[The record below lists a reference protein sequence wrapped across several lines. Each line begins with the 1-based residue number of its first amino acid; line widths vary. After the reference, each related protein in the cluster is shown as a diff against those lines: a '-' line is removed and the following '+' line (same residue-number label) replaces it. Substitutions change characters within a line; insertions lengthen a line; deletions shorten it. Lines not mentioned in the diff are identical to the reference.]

1 MTLSTNMS
9 VVNILVVD
17 DREENIIALE
27 ALLKR
32 DDINILSTTSP
43 NEALRI
49 AWENPISVAL
59 VDVQM
64 PEIDGFELV
73 GMLKANPRTKDILI
87 IFVTAISKEAK
98 YAVKG
103 LGTGAV
109 DYLYKPLDPYI
120 TSAKVDSFIQLAQHQ
135 KDIKAKNEELQNYA
149 IMVKN
154 SADII
159 ATVDAQT
166 FRIQSINPAVTKI
179 LGYQPSELAQRSVVD
194 LAADLSQA
202 KFRKKLSDIVNNNLS
217 YAVVEYQFET
227 FDKRIIWVEC
237 RITYSNKV
245 LFLNVSDVS
254 PQKSYQQE
262 LIKSK
267 EAAEQSK
274 KVKESFLANMSHEL
288 RTPVNGIIG
297 LAGMLRRSPL
307 DEQQKSVIDLLEVS
321 SQSLLGVVNDVLD
334 ISKIEAGKFSI
345 IRKPTEIRPVVKAVF
360 DLLKYK
366 ADEKNIELILN
377 IDSDVPETLLFD
389 SLRLNQIL
397 MNLLSNA
404 IKFTERGYV
413 KLQLSLLQ
421 QLNDNVKI
429 KFSVIDSGIGIP
441 ADRLNKIFDSFEQAE
456 QDTIVKYGGT
466 GLGLTIVKKL
476 AELKGGELTV
486 SSQVGGGSVFNFV
499 NWYSI
504 AEKPR
509 PEQQPSGVAQRVLE
523 PFTDVRILVAED
535 NLVNQFMLSKML
547 KDWNLSVD
555 IVDNGQKVLDKL
567 VGNHYDLIL
576 MDTHM
581 PEMNGYQAAKNIRVN
596 FAEPQRSIPII
607 SLSAA
612 TFEHEQQ
619 QALSAGMN
627 DVLAKPFQPYQLHE
641 KIKSLLTAKMV
652 IK

>member
-1 MTLSTNMS
+1 MS
-9 VVNILVVD
+9 VVNILLVD

-49 AWENPISVAL
+49 AWENPVSIAL

-73 GMLKANPRTKDILI
+73 EMLKANPRTKDILV

-103 LGTGAV
+103 FGTGAV
-109 DYLYKPLDPYI
+109 DYLYKPLDPFI
-120 TSAKVDSFIQLAQHQ
+120 TSAKVDAFIQLAQHQ

-159 ATVDAQT
+159 ATVDAHS
-166 FRIQSINPAVTKI
+166 FRIQSVNPAVTKI
-179 LGYQPSELAQRSVVD
+179 LGFQPNEVIQKSVVN
-194 LAADLSQA
+194 LAAAVNQDA
-202 KFRKKLSDIVNNNLS
+202 FRKKLLEIINNNLS
-217 YAVVEYQFET
+217 YAIAEYQFET
-227 FDKRIIWVEC
+227 FDKRIIWAEC
-237 RITYSNKV
+237 RVTYSNKV
-245 LFLNVSDVS
+245 LFLNISDVS

-262 LIKSK
+262 LIRSK
-267 EAAEQSK
+267 EAAEHSK
-274 KVKESFLANMSHEL
+274 KIKENFLANMSHEL

-297 LAGMLRRSPL
+297 LTGMLRKSDL
-307 DEQQKSVIDLLEVS
+307 DDHQKNIVDLLDVS
-321 SQSLLGVVNDVLD
+321 SQSLLGVINDVLD

-345 IRKPTEIRPVVKAVF
+345 IRKPNNIRQVVKSAF

-366 ADEKNIELILN
+366 ADEKKVDLVLE
-377 IDSDVPETLLFD
+377 IDPEIPETLLFD

-404 IKFTERGYV
+404 IKFTDRGYV
-413 KLQLSLLQ
+413 KLQLTLLQ
-421 QLNDNVKI
+421 KLNENVKL
-429 KFSVIDSGIGIP
+429 KFSIIDSGIGIP
-441 ADRLNKIFDSFEQAE
+441 ADRLNKIFESFEQAD
-456 QDTIVKYGGT
+456 QDTNVKYGGT
-466 GLGLTIVKKL
+466 GLGLAIVKKL
-476 AELKGGELTV
+476 IELKGGELTV
-486 SSQVGGGSVFNFV
+486 SSQLGLGSTFNFI
-499 NWYSI
+499 NWYST
-504 AEKPR
+504 
-509 PEQQPSGVAQRVLE
+509 AQKSQDEVKTDAGPRVLV
-523 PFTDVRILVAED
+523 PFENISILVAED
-535 NLVNQFMLSKML
+535 NLVNQFMLTKML
-547 KDWNLSVD
+547 RDWNVKVE
-555 IVDNGQKVLDKL
+555 IADNGHKVIDKL
-567 VGNHYDLIL
+567 LANDYNLIL

-581 PEMNGYQAAKNIRVN
+581 PEMNGYDAAKNIRVN
-596 FAEPQRSIPII
+596 FSEPKRSIPII

-627 DVLAKPFQPYQLHE
+627 DILAKPFQPHQLHE
-641 KIKSLLTAKMV
+641 KIKRLLFK
-652 IK
+652 